1 MASRA
6 NINCRDLR
14 VQRTYKLLKDAFLRL
29 LSEKPFEQITVQEI
43 CETAMVRRTTFY
55 QHFEDKQDFL
65 QWFVREKQRE
75 FTSGSSASEPDQ
87 TTTREH
93 YFRLA
98 HKVLAFLNENDHVLR
113 LLISAGVQERMLI
126 DAFSQ
131 ACVEAIIRRI
141 ENIPNVKERLDGL
154 PPSLI
159 AEYYVGGM
167 TAAAKWW
174 FSNNKPCTEEELLLY
189 LCKMI
194 EEKNAI

>member
-1 MASRA
+1 MTVRA

-14 VQRTYKLLKDAFLRL
+14 VQRTYKLLKDAFLKL

-75 FTSGSSASEPDQ
+75 FGNHAQGDPTQ
-87 TTTREH
+87 TTMREH

-98 HKVLAFLNENDHVLR
+98 HKVLAFLNENDHILR
-113 LLISAGVQERMLI
+113 LLVNAGVQERMLI

-131 ACVEAIIRRI
+131 ACVEEIIKRI
-141 ENIPNVKERLDGL
+141 ENAANVRERLAGL
-154 PPSLI
+154 PASLV

-174 FSNNKPCTEEELLLY
+174 FSNNKPCTEDELLLY
-189 LCKMI
+189 LCRLI
-194 EEKNAI
+194 EEKSAL